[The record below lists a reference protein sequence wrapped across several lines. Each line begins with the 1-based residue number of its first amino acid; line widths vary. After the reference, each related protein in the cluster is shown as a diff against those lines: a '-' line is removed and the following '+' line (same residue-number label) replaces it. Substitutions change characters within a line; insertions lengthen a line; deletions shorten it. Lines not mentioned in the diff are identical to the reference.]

1 MKNQN
6 NLLNMMQTGGL
17 TSTSGGAALARALQ
31 RQKDTKRLER
41 QQRREARRQKKGRR
55 FGSIGSLFGGL
66 LAATLAP
73 ATGGLSLALA
83 SGLGSA
89 AGKRIGEGL
98 GAGKTKK
105 YDRTGTVY
113 SQQKFKDVQQA
124 SRDYTRGMGERA
136 LQSGLSTAL
145 TAGLTPGG
153 GIYGEDNLLR
163 SGNLARMF
171 NIGGDKFASKVT
183 EQGIADNPFLAEQFD
198 DVFDVVDGIPIDI
211 DGNPI
216 GLPSA
221 LTSNLPK
228 DVLADASSLP
238 LSKGAQSYFNNDM
251 IQKVAQPSLPQ
262 SNLLGKAK
270 NYASNLNDLGLARMY
285 GLGGKKF
292 AQDVTN
298 QGILDNASL
307 LMGNDT
313 DEFAFLDDVQQAP
326 DMQASLLGLNDKI
339 NQYNN
344 VPSFQNGGLLG
355 YRKGAYVGG
364 GDEDYGDAGTGGSEV
379 ITPPDADAPASG
391 FAGTGSPLGNDTG
404 MSPVANATSS
414 SPIGGSSYTAAGIL
428 GEAGLMPTAEQ
439 LAMFQDFDPS
449 VINRA
454 KQQSEQGLLSMTG
467 GMGLSSVGGGF
478 GARQRAGSEAVET
491 AGERIG
497 DVAEQAQT
505 DYESQVLGQVA
516 ADIAS
521 EEVDYKKKGTSTQD
535 DPVYGQFDKPPV
547 DDVNWNPPVGA
558 GAGTPY
564 DFNGVRYIFD
574 APNWVTE
581 EQYES
586 DMADY
591 YDPYG

>member
-31 RQKDTKRLER
+31 RQKDTKSLER
-41 QQRREARRQKKGRR
+41 QQRREARRQKKGRG

-98 GAGKTKK
+98 GAGKTRK

-153 GIYGEDNLLR
+153 GIYGKDNLLR

-183 EQGIADNPFLAEQFD
+183 EQGLADNPFLAEQFD

-228 DVLADASSLP
+228 DVLGDASSLP

-313 DEFAFLDDVQQAP
+313 DEFAFLDD
-326 DMQASLLGLNDKI
+326 MQASLLGLNDKI

-364 GDEDYGDAGTGGSEV
+364 GDEDYGDAGTGGSAV

-391 FAGTGSPLGNDTG
+391 FSGTGSPLGNDTG

-414 SPIGGSSYTAAGIL
+414 SPIGGDSYSASGIL
-428 GEAGLMPTAEQ
+428 GEAGFEPTAEQ
-439 LAMFQDFDPS
+439 LALFQQFDPG

-505 DYESQVLGQVA
+505 DYESQVLGTMADLVA
-516 ADIAS
+516 GGAEFGSKAEDRTY
-521 EEVDYKKKGTSTQD
+521 VPTDNPG
-535 DPVYGQFDKPPV
+535 
-547 DDVNWNPPVGA
+547 WNPPVAQNEGSS
-558 GAGTPY
+558 Y
-564 DFNGVRYIFD
+564 EFNGKTYYWD
-574 APNWVTE
+574 GNEWVTE
-581 EQYES
+581 YVRSEDIRAQY
-586 DMADY
+586 DDGN
-591 YDPYG
+591 DGYGGS

>member
-41 QQRREARRQKKGRR
+41 QQRREARRQKKGRG

-98 GAGKTKK
+98 GAGKTRK

-153 GIYGEDNLLR
+153 GIYGKDNLLR

-228 DVLADASSLP
+228 DVLGDASSLP

-313 DEFAFLDDVQQAP
+313 DEFAFLDD
-326 DMQASLLGLNDKI
+326 MQASLLGLNDKI

-364 GDEDYGDAGTGGSEV
+364 GDEDYGDAGTGGSAV

-391 FAGTGSPLGNDTG
+391 FSGTGSPLGNDTG

-505 DYESQVLGQVA
+505 DYESQVLGTMADLVA
-516 ADIAS
+516 GGAEFGSKAEDRTY
-521 EEVDYKKKGTSTQD
+521 VPTDNPG
-535 DPVYGQFDKPPV
+535 
-547 DDVNWNPPVGA
+547 WNPPVAQNEGSS
-558 GAGTPY
+558 Y
-564 DFNGVRYIFD
+564 EFNGKTYYWD
-574 APNWVTE
+574 GNEWVTE
-581 EQYES
+581 YVRSEDIRAQY
-586 DMADY
+586 DDGN
-591 YDPYG
+591 DGYGGS